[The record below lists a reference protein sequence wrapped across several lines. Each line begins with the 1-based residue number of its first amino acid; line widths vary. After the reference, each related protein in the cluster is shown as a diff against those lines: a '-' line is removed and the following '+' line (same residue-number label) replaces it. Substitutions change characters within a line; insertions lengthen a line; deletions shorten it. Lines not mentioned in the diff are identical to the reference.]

1 MNEIANYPSISNK
14 VVLITGGASGI
25 GENLVEH
32 FIMQEAKVAFLDIEE
47 KLANNLEKKILNI

>member
-1 MNEIANYPSISNK
+1 MNEIASYPSLNNK

-32 FIMQEAKVAFLDIEE
+32 FITQKAKVAFLDIEE
-47 KLANNLEKKILNI
+47 NLGQNLKKKDY